1 MEQLIQQTVERG
13 KVPNKRIIKQ
23 GQENNTS
30 NGLMSYFRRSSTNNT
45 PGLYL
50 FVFSCDKYRW
60 YKSPKVLKI
69 IL

>member
-50 FVFSCDKYRW
+50 LNSNCAKLSVHLQGF
-60 YKSPKVLKI
+60 
-69 IL
+69 